1 MEVRMTQR
9 APQPR
14 KGRDGNFGAP
24 LGSGGRGDRFWP
36 TIAMIAI
43 VIATAGWTTVAV
55 MALSGRGSD
64 ASPSPAQVADAS
76 PSDDTSL
83 PSDALDSPVPE
94 SHDAPALEAL
104 LPKTLNGTTL
114 TSQSVTGDTLLSDD
128 DWSNAFS
135 TFLTSAGKTP
145 TDLLFAQA
153 YDPSGA
159 TDLTIGA
166 YQITGVSAA
175 DVDKTVVKAWKAN
188 DSTLTTKS
196 ATVGGKK
203 VTQGAIPSM
212 SLDGYWYEHG
222 DVVFEVQTSDA
233 TVAASVL
240 AALP

>member
-1 MEVRMTQR
+1 MTQQGGR
-9 APQPR
+9 PGR
-14 KGRDGNFGAP
+14 GRDGGNFGAP
-24 LGSGGRGDRFWP
+24 LGSGGSRDRFWP

-55 MALSGRGSD
+55 MALSGRGG
-64 ASPSPAQVADAS
+64 APSPSPGQVAQAS

-83 PSDALDSPVPE
+83 PSDALDSPPPE

-128 DWSNAFS
+128 GWSNAFS
-135 TFLTSAGKTP
+135 TFLASAGKTP

-166 YQITGVSAA
+166 YQVTGTSAA

-188 DSTLTTKS
+188 DSTLVTKA

-212 SLDGYWYEHG
+212 SLEGYWYEHG

-233 TVAASVL
+233 TVAASAL

>member
-1 MEVRMTQR
+1 MTQR
-9 APQPR
+9 GAGPL
-14 KGRDGNFGAP
+14 KGRDGGSFGAP
-24 LGSGGRGDRFWP
+24 LGSGGGGDRFWP

-55 MALSGRGSD
+55 MALSGRGGES
-64 ASPSPAQVADAS
+64 SPSPAQVADAS
-76 PSDDTSL
+76 PTDDASL
-83 PSDALDSPVPE
+83 LPDATDSAVPE

-104 LPKTLNGTTL
+104 LPKSLNGTTL

-128 DWSNAFS
+128 GWSNAFS
-135 TFLTSAGKTP
+135 TFLTGAGKTP

-159 TDLTIGA
+159 TDLTVGA
-166 YQITGVSAA
+166 YQISGVSAA
-175 DVDKTVVKAWKAN
+175 DVDKTVLKAWKAN
-188 DSTLTTKS
+188 DTALTTKT

-203 VTQGAIPSM
+203 VTQATIPSM

-222 DVVFEVQTSDA
+222 DVVFEVETSDA
-233 TVAASVL
+233 TVAANVL

>member
-1 MEVRMTQR
+1 MTER
-9 APQPR
+9 GPGPLR
-14 KGRDGNFGAP
+14 GRDGGSFGAP
-24 LGSGGRGDRFWP
+24 LGSGGGRDRFWP

-55 MALSGRGSD
+55 MALSGRGGD
-64 ASPSPAQVADAS
+64 PSPSPAQVADAS
-76 PSDDTSL
+76 PTDDPSL
-83 PSDALDSPVPE
+83 LPESSDSPVPE

-104 LPKTLNGTTL
+104 LPKSLNGTTL

-128 DWSNAFS
+128 GWSNAFS
-135 TFLTSAGKTP
+135 TFLASAGKTP
-145 TDLLFAQA
+145 VDLLFAQA

-159 TDLTIGA
+159 TDLTVGV

-175 DVDKTVVKAWKAN
+175 DVDKTVLKAWKAN
-188 DSTLTTKS
+188 DATLTTKT

-203 VTQGAIPSM
+203 VTQGTIPSM

-222 DVVFEVQTSDA
+222 NVVFEVETSDA
-233 TVAASVL
+233 TVAANVL